1 MEDEGYNLWDKKQCN
16 VFSVLSSS
24 TRQRILKMIAEE
36 DRHISSL
43 ARDLEISVPVV
54 SKHLRM
60 LEDAGFVEKK
70 IFGNAHVYSAK
81 KVTSVDAFEPF
92 APVTRLEVKKGTT
105 LMDAFKM
112 VSTIE
117 IKNVDGRNYI
127 LSSDGEK
134 GYFVYEV
141 DGEFIDKRAEDYVL
155 TKDAFVEW
163 KRLEPITQR
172 KLRITVTAD
181 EDKIPADADETG
193 GEAESDEDGA

>member
-1 MEDEGYNLWDKKQCN
+1 MEGEDYNLWDKKQNN
-16 VFSVLSSS
+16 VFSVLSSP
-24 TRQRILKMIAEE
+24 TRQRILKMVAEG

-60 LEDAGFVEKK
+60 LEEAGFVEKK
-70 IFGNAHVYSAK
+70 VFGNAHVYSAK
-81 KVTSVDAFEPF
+81 KVTTVDAFEPF

-141 DGEFIDKRAEDYVL
+141 NGEFIDKRAEDYLL

-172 KLRITVTAD
+172 KLRITVV
-181 EDKIPADADETG
+181 G
-193 GEAESDEDGA
+193 DEDGTEHDEYKTARNEDRS